1 MKLKYKQNV
10 RLVTY
15 TQLEIQEMKLIN
27 AHIDHSYQVKESGDD
42 KYKNWYSRFEEIFKS
57 IWKYIPKILCPL
69 DNV

>member
-42 KYKNWYSRFEEIFKS
+42 KYKN
-57 IWKYIPKILCPL
+57 
-69 DNV
+69 